1 MTEHMI
7 IIVILVV
14 IFLHY
19 SLTIKTGTLGYK
31 FIASANRDNIN
42 IPSYERQALHDL
54 YLSTNGS
61 DWNYLDGDQ
70 GHWNFTDPDVNPC
83 SSSDPWQGLN
93 CTMISSD
100 TINYYYYYISEIKL
114 SFYNLRG
121 TIPESIGNFSELCY
135 LNISFNYLY
144 GNLPKTIYELTNLQ
158 FFDVENNSFKDVLS
172 YNIYQLYHLQHLDI
186 RRNNFFGTIPA
197 TIGNLTKLKFC
208 RISFND
214 FSGKLPTTIGYLIKL
229 NLLSVSF
236 NHFTGTIPDSIQ
248 YLTML
253 DILSFNLN
261 HLSGTI
267 PPGIGDLRNLTHLSL
282 SNNHLNGTLPETLSN
297 LNSLVSLIVA
307 FNSLSGVIPTW
318 ISKLNNLTTLLFD
331 YNHFSGN
338 IPTFICQLSLL
349 KSLGFGSNY
358 LLNGTIPSCLGKLS
372 HILILTLSSNQF
384 SGNIPSSF
392 SDLISLRALDMA
404 DNLLTGSITDVFSS
418 LPDLNALLLQDNFF
432 TGTVPISLANLSSLS
447 ELFLQKNDLHGKLD
461 QVFNGSLQ
469 KSLRNIQL
477 SNNQFTGELPEQLF
491 YSSSLVSVSAVSN
504 CFHGTI
510 PYSICLNK
518 KLKTLA
524 LDGLVCASSCQT
536 KILPG
541 ISSSYVSSRSITG
554 GIPDCLWSMPK
565 LKILHLSGNSLRGT
579 LPSKIHNLFSLRDLT
594 LSYNSLSGIIS
605 RRIQERSWSNLDL
618 SNNRF
623 VGTLSS
629 VFNST
634 SNNTSL
640 KLDNNRISG
649 SIPSQIQGMKYI
661 NILEGNYYTCRY
673 DRKDLP
679 FHDKSIDVYKCGSNI
694 LNLFYYIWL
703 GLLIIMITIIIV
715 LWQYREK
722 YVGILQLLN
731 SFRRWVKLFSLLATA
746 DESIELNRDGRLKL
760 TTLHYLPRYFAF
772 SKIIRRFTGFCTLFI
787 ICILMPTY
795 IILNYF
801 YHTHTYEYAWT
812 VAMIYLTGKVAL
824 GIFMSILIIFIIIQ
838 IMIYIRE
845 FYSENNR
852 IYFTE
857 IDMKRDRQVSVDT
870 SGKSNIGRIWMMYVI
885 YITVNLTI
893 VTGVNI
899 LYAIATLYNNDVIL
913 IFSQIFLSIFK
924 LMWNNFIS
932 PKMVRWIVIQ
942 MSIITVAEQ
951 STFFFLQFVVSIS
964 NYIIIPCIILLFTS
978 PNCFYDVFHQQSEVE
993 SSVDYKECISY
1004 DIYGDCLLFVTITS
1018 TTSYSPPFDYSYQ
1031 CSADFI
1037 TYYAPVF
1044 VFVCIISTFIIPL
1057 VHLCWI
1063 KLNLPNILRFG
1074 NLFYPTQD
1082 IMKGCKYLIYIDE
1095 IYELLVFEL
1104 TFVGLILTFGTI
1116 FPPLAIA
1123 FFISICCR
1131 SYFYECILG
1140 RFIIDTTKLEFYSKL
1155 DILEDNFKVQPLQ
1168 STLKKCGWFLLY
1180 VSCGFYTLFL
1190 YDILGDSVGFYK
1202 AYWVLIV
1209 MPCIPLCIQVLIKCR
1224 TWAID
1229 SSIITD
1235 DGNQSTEAV
1244 QLPSITSL
1252 EKTSNPMFTT
1262 ESDIDRSMPI
1272 LDIDASDRQGD
1283 SIVLDKSPYCIS

>member
-1 MTEHMI
+1 
-7 IIVILVV
+7 
-14 IFLHY
+14 
-19 SLTIKTGTLGYK
+19 
-31 FIASANRDNIN
+31 
-42 IPSYERQALHDL
+42 
-54 YLSTNGS
+54 
-61 DWNYLDGDQ
+61 
-70 GHWNFTDPDVNPC
+70 
-83 SSSDPWQGLN
+83 
-93 CTMISSD
+93 
-100 TINYYYYYISEIKL
+100 
-114 SFYNLRG
+114 
-121 TIPESIGNFSELCY
+121 
-135 LNISFNYLY
+135 
-144 GNLPKTIYELTNLQ
+144 
-158 FFDVENNSFKDVLS
+158 
-172 YNIYQLYHLQHLDI
+172 
-186 RRNNFFGTIPA
+186 
-197 TIGNLTKLKFC
+197 
-208 RISFND
+208 
-214 FSGKLPTTIGYLIKL
+214 
-229 NLLSVSF
+229 
-236 NHFTGTIPDSIQ
+236 
-248 YLTML
+248 
-253 DILSFNLN
+253 
-261 HLSGTI
+261 
-267 PPGIGDLRNLTHLSL
+267 
-282 SNNHLNGTLPETLSN
+282 
-297 LNSLVSLIVA
+297 
-307 FNSLSGVIPTW
+307 
-318 ISKLNNLTTLLFD
+318 
-331 YNHFSGN
+331 
-338 IPTFICQLSLL
+338 
-349 KSLGFGSNY
+349 
-358 LLNGTIPSCLGKLS
+358 
-372 HILILTLSSNQF
+372 
-384 SGNIPSSF
+384 
-392 SDLISLRALDMA
+392 
-404 DNLLTGSITDVFSS
+404 
-418 LPDLNALLLQDNFF
+418 
-432 TGTVPISLANLSSLS
+432 
-447 ELFLQKNDLHGKLD
+447 
-461 QVFNGSLQ
+461 
-469 KSLRNIQL
+469 
-477 SNNQFTGELPEQLF
+477 
-491 YSSSLVSVSAVSN
+491 
-504 CFHGTI
+504 
-510 PYSICLNK
+510 
-518 KLKTLA
+518 
-524 LDGLVCASSCQT
+524 
-536 KILPG
+536 
-541 ISSSYVSSRSITG
+541 
-554 GIPDCLWSMPK
+554 MPK

-579 LPSKIHNLFSLRDLT
+579 LPSEKIHNLSSLRDLT
-594 LSYNSLSGIIS
+594 LSYNILSGIIS

-629 VFNST
+629 IYNST
-634 SNNTSL
+634 SSNTSL

-649 SIPSQIQGMKYI
+649 SIPSPIQGMKYI
-661 NILEGNYYTCRY
+661 NILEGNFYTCRY
-673 DRKDLP
+673 DRSDLP

-722 YVGILQLLN
+722 YVRILQLLN
-731 SFRRWVKLFSLLATA
+731 SLRRWVKLFTLLATA

-760 TTLHYLPRYFAF
+760 ATLHYLPRYFAF

-787 ICILMPTY
+787 IFILMPTF
-795 IILNYF
+795 IILSYF
-801 YHTHTYEYAWT
+801 YHTHTYKYAWT
-812 VAMIYLTGKVAL
+812 VAMIYITGKVAF
-824 GIFMSILIIFIIIQ
+824 GFFMSILIIFIIIQ

-845 FYSENNR
+845 FYSETNR
-852 IYFTE
+852 IFFTE
-857 IDMKRDRQVSVDT
+857 IDMKRDRQVSVDA

-899 LYAIATLYNNDVIL
+899 IYLIATLYNNDVIL

-924 LMWNNFIS
+924 LIWNNFIS

-978 PNCFYDVFHQQSEVE
+978 PNCFYHVFHQQSDVN
-993 SSVDYKECISY
+993 SSFDYKECTSS
-1004 DIYGDCLLFVTITS
+1004 DIYGNCLLYVTITS
-1018 TTSYSPPFDYSYQ
+1018 TSYSPPFDYSYQ

-1140 RFIIDTTKLEFYSKL
+1140 RFIIDTAKLEFYSKL
-1155 DILEDNFKVQPLQ
+1155 DMLEDNFKVQPLQ

-1209 MPCIPLCIQVLIKCR
+1209 MPCIPLCILGLIKCR
-1224 TWAID
+1224 TWAIGLNT
-1229 SSIITD
+1229 SAYNR
-1235 DGNQSTEAV
+1235 NQSTDAI
-1244 QLPSITSL
+1244 QLSSL
-1252 EKTSNPMFTT
+1252 SPHQDMTLNPMFTT

-1272 LDIDASDRQGD
+1272 LDIDASDRHGD